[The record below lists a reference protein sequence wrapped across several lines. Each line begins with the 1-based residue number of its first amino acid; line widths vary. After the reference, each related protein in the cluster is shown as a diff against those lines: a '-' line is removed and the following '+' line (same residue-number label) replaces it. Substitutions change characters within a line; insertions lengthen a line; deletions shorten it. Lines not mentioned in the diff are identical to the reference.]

1 MGLGAL
7 FFGRL
12 ETVSA
17 GGTQRRMIFR
27 PNTAFGALDFHGTK
41 IQPIEVR
48 WLAPGGR
55 YPVLPYV
62 HFAEVRP

>member
-41 IQPIEVR
+41 IQRMVITWRVD
-48 WLAPGGR
+48 GGVGAR
-55 YPVLPYV
+55 
-62 HFAEVRP
+62 F